1 MNYFQC
7 KISYLS
13 QNDDGSI
20 SKKTEEYILN
30 ALSFIE
36 AETKLQ
42 EYLEELIPEYN
53 LLSCKKTN
61 LSDVVIDESKDNFF
75 KTKVSY
81 VSFDE
86 DSGKQ
91 KKINEVFLVQ
101 ADSLKE
107 TLSKMEARLVG
118 SIVDWE
124 IPNITKTNIV
134 EFFQYSEN

>member
-20 SKKTEEYILN
+20 SKKNEEYVLN

>member
-81 VSFDE
+81 ISFDE